1 MTTQMSNAEPVF
13 SFCVKCMRPE
23 VTEDVIRKALE
34 NIGTIDYIDFV
45 DKHTTLPDN
54 PLKHYKI
61 AFIHMKNWS
70 RYFENIA
77 VRGAFIDKL
86 PSGINYVYDRE
97 GHYFTLHENY
107 NPKYKTDSYI
117 TYLEQELARVKQ
129 AAIENYQHLQNECT
143 NSMRIQQ
150 QNHELAAMNPQLM
163 THNTTLQQQV
173 QWLTSQYVPNTFP
186 QVNNY
191 SPSAPPYY
199 QETHTQVSDTRHSV
213 PGGN

>member
-1 MTTQMSNAEPVF
+1 MSCTEPVF

-23 VTEDVIRKALE
+23 VTEEIIRKALE

-54 PLKHYKI
+54 PLKHYRI
-61 AFIHMKNWS
+61 AFIHMKKWS
-70 RYFENIA
+70 QYFENIA

-86 PSGINYVYDRE
+86 PSGINYVYDKE

-117 TYLEQELARVKQ
+117 SYLEKELEKAKQ
-129 AAIENYQHLQNECT
+129 TANEYYQHLQYQSNNNNKNYQINRELGEI
-143 NSMRIQQ
+143 NQQ
-150 QNHELAAMNPQLM
+150 LIADNRA
-163 THNTTLQQQV
+163 LQQQV

-186 QVNNY
+186 QVNNLN
-191 SPSAPPYY
+191 PSAPPYY
-199 QETHTQVSDTRHSV
+199 LETQTQVSDTCNTERH
-213 PGGN
+213 